1 MDVSVTETPPAAPGV
16 AEAGFA
22 AGVATVLSGEAVE
35 AATAAQEAAQDAAV
49 DAQRA
54 ADHVT
59 DAAIDAGMA
68 AVTAEAAHERIDQLW
83 ESFNDFREDLVDV
96 MNESRADVDDLD
108 QQLPPLAEKVDQ
120 LEDQVDGDKT
130 PPTPK
135 PRKGK
140 LDAWF
145 GGR

>member
-1 MDVSVTETPPAAPGV
+1 V

-22 AGVATVLSGEAVE
+22 AGVATVLSGEAVD
-35 AATAAQEAAQDAAV
+35 AATAAQVAAEDAAA

-68 AVTAEAAHERIDQLW
+68 AVTAEAAHERIDMLW

-96 MNESRADVDDLD
+96 MNANRADVEDLD
-108 QQLPPLAEKVDQ
+108 QQLPPLADKVDQ
-120 LEDQVDGDKT
+120 LEDQVEDKT

-135 PRKGK
+135 PRKSK